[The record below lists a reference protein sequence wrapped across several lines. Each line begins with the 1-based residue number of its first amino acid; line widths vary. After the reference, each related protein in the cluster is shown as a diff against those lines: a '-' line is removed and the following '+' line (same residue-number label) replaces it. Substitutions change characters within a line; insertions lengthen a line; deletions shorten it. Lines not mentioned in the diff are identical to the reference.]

1 MGEFTMFKY
10 GRKEQQI
17 SIDSPIMQL
26 PKSLVE
32 SLEKGWAAS
41 FYNNVFLSIN
51 EGRFSKMYSQI
62 YSRPNRPVNLLISL
76 LVLKELHGLTDD
88 ALIASLF
95 FDYRFQYALGI
106 SDIESEGICINTLTN
121 FRLRLLQH
129 EAKHGEDLFDQEMKA
144 LSEKLAVL
152 VGLDK
157 SLARMDS
164 FMVSSACKKLS
175 RLELVY
181 RIVTNMV
188 EMLHKQEPA
197 HVSEMFQDFLKE
209 GYRNTLLY
217 HTRSEEAGS
226 KLEHLMEQASE
237 LYNHV
242 NHLGEYRHTQ
252 AFEHL
257 TRLLQ
262 DQCIETEEGI
272 RIAIEGSALKPNSL
286 QNPSDPDATYRNKGG
301 KGHIGY
307 VTNVV
312 EVRDTQ
318 KKLGLIL
325 EFDVQP
331 NTHSDAT
338 FGETFVKESPLSD
351 EINVLAM
358 DGAYYREETVIAAE
372 SKNIEV
378 NFSNMTGR
386 KAKIDQLP
394 VTQFEMN
401 DEKII
406 TSCPAGHEP
415 IRSSFDAEKEVYKA
429 TFNKDVC
436 NSCPML
442 ANCPIGQQKKNNT
455 IRFNEKK
462 RQTDTMRS
470 KQGTERHRELSCFRA
485 GVEGIVSA
493 IRRGYD
499 VDNLPVFG
507 FLRSKMWI
515 SAKIGAYNFKS
526 VFKYQ
531 ARVA

>member
-1 MGEFTMFKY
+1 MGEFAMFKY

-17 SIDSPIMQL
+17 SMDSPIMQL

-32 SLEKGWAAS
+32 SLEKSWAAS
-41 FYNNVFLSIN
+41 FYSNVFLSVN

-76 LVLKELHGLTDD
+76 LVLKELHGLTDE
-88 ALIASLF
+88 ALIASLY

-106 SDIESEGICINTLTN
+106 SDMENEGICINTLTN

-129 EAKHGEDLFDQEMKA
+129 EAKQNEDLFEQEMKA
-144 LSEKLAVL
+144 LSEKLAAL

-157 SLARMDS
+157 SMARMDS

-188 EMLHKQEPA
+188 ETMHKQEA
-197 HVSEMFQDFLKE
+197 SHVTEGFQDFLKE

-237 LYNHV
+237 LYTHV
-242 NHLGEYRHTQ
+242 NRLGEYRHTQ
-252 AFEHL
+252 AFEQL

-262 DQCIETEEGI
+262 EQCIETEEGI
-272 RIAIEGSALKPNSL
+272 RIAIEGSAVKPDSL

-301 KGHIGY
+301 KGHTGY
-307 VTNVV
+307 VTNIV
-312 EVRDTQ
+312 EVRDVE
-318 KKLGLIL
+318 KNLGLIL

-331 NTHSDAT
+331 NTHSDAA
-338 FGETFVKESPLSD
+338 FGETFVQESPLSD
-351 EINVLAM
+351 EIDVLAM
-358 DGAYYREETVIAAE
+358 DGAYYREETVKAAE
-372 SKNIEV
+372 GKDIEL

-386 KAKIDQLP
+386 KAKIDQIP

-401 DEKII
+401 DEHVI
-406 TSCPAGHEP
+406 TSCPAGHQP
-415 IRSSFDAEKEVYKA
+415 IRSNYDAEKQVYKA
-429 TFNKDVC
+429 TFHKDVC

-442 ANCPIGQQKKNNT
+442 ANCPVQQQVKNNT
-455 IRFNEKK
+455 VRFSETK
-462 RQTDTMRS
+462 RQSDTVRS
-470 KQGTERHRELSCFRA
+470 KQGTDRHRELSCFRA

-493 IRRGYD
+493 IRRGYG

-531 ARVA
+531 ARMA